1 MPRTRPPASPQG
13 PQAPRGPQGPDSPDG
28 PRKRSSRFGK
38 RSKTGNIK
46 CSEAASAWQ
55 IAIKHGG
62 SPGKEVYKTLAQCRA
77 GNKTAKAGMAA
88 GTAAGAALAGR
99 AVTSRIDRNLA
110 TATSRKAELQ
120 TRIRERAGRTISDV
134 DRQRANDIASRV
146 SGNSSGPSAGLRR
159 LQGVRAP
166 RTRQTSAPAA
176 TPPPAAPAR
185 APRTRRAAASTPAPP
200 PLRTESGIRSDAAAL
215 FRNMRATGR
224 GQQAR
229 DLSGMARMEIV
240 ARDGF
245 SRNLHNNLRRAS
257 PLEILNQASRQG
269 ITKQPIMGLQ
279 PAAPVDRV
287 AKLVARVRASGNHA
301 GNRHDASAN
310 RHITQI
316 SLSARTGPQAP
327 RVGLEAY
334 HASRALRT
342 QPGVAESRSAAAR
355 GLVALRQAGPA
366 GRGDARSVQALG
378 GSGVSQRGTNITSA
392 IVQMRIDAG
401 QRFNSRGYRANE
413 KGYASAGT
421 TGRDLSGA
429 PAIRSTAARE
439 LAEVRRF
446 RNASFAAI
454 GQRGPGNYW
463 RTATGATQVAN
474 PVVRPNLRAAGGA
487 NGTAVSI
494 SGQNR
499 PDAVRAYTDRAR
511 AGQAARQAAAAPPP
525 PTTTPPRRSPA
536 RPAQTR
542 TRRSPAAVQGRSNY
556 TPAQLTEA
564 RRQAGTFGDYASQSP
579 HSRAERSAAVARA
592 NDLGLN
598 LTGRTADE
606 KFNHLASILGA
617 PPEAA
622 RNIRVT
628 VSGDAINIR
637 NEHFNAGSHSRT
649 IHVDTDGTPYV
660 YNDYYIPNDTGR
672 QAGMA
677 TDHYNRQ
684 ILAARAAGISKIR
697 VSGAGRG
704 SGNVDTSSQST
715 TGYHMWVE
723 YGFDGQFGLHGRDVF
738 RRAHPAL
745 ANVTEN
751 STFNETIHHPDP
763 VVARAARDAWRR
775 EGTGTYRVT
784 LDISDTNSP
793 SMQAYKNLYRN
804 RRNQDWSQSN
814 VSTNA
819 SRDGHY
825 GIYR

>member
-1 MPRTRPPASPQG
+1 MPRSRPPASPQG

-38 RSKTGNIK
+38 RSKTKNIK

-55 IAIKHGG
+55 LAIRRGG

-120 TRIRERAGRTISDV
+120 TRIRERAGRTISDA

-166 RTRQTSAPAA
+166 RTRQTSTPAAAA
-176 TPPPAAPAR
+176 TPPPAATPA
-185 APRTRRAAASTPAPP
+185 ASTPRTRRAATPRAIPDAGP
-200 PLRTESGIRSDAAAL
+200 ALRTESGIRSDAAAL

-240 ARDGF
+240 ARDGL
-245 SRNLHNNLRRAS
+245 SRNLNNSLRRAS

-269 ITKQPIMGLQ
+269 VTKQPIIQ
-279 PAAPVDRV
+279 
-287 AKLVARVRASGNHA
+287 
-301 GNRHDASAN
+301 
-310 RHITQI
+310 
-316 SLSARTGPQAP
+316 GPKAP

-334 HASRALRT
+334 RASRALRT
-342 QPGVAESRSAAAR
+342 APGVAESRSAAAR
-355 GLVALRQAGPA
+355 GLMALRQAGPA
-366 GRGDARSVQALG
+366 GRGDAQSIRALG

-401 QRFNSRGYRANE
+401 QRFNSRGYRAND

-463 RTATGATQVAN
+463 RTAVGATQVAN

-525 PTTTPPRRSPA
+525 PPTPRRRSPA
-536 RPAQTR
+536 RPAQPR
-542 TRRSPAAVQGRSNY
+542 TQRSPAAVQGRSSY

-579 HSRAERSAAVARA
+579 HSQAQRSAAVARA
-592 NDLGLN
+592 NDLGLK

-628 VSGDAINIR
+628 VYGDAINIK
-637 NEHFNAGSHSRT
+637 NHHPNGGDHSRT

-660 YNDYYIPNDTGR
+660 YNDFYIPNDTGR
-672 QAGMA
+672 RAGMA

-684 ILAARAAGISKIR
+684 ILSARAAGISKIR

-704 SGNVDTSSQST
+704 FGNVDTSNQST

-723 YGFDGQFGLHGRDVF
+723 YGFDGQFGRHGRDVF

-745 ANVTEN
+745 ANVTDN

-763 VVARAARDAWRR
+763 IVARAARDAWRR
-775 EGTGTYRVT
+775 EGIGTYRVT

>member
-1 MPRTRPPASPQG
+1 MPRSRPPAAPQG
-13 PQAPRGPQGPDSPDG
+13 PQGPRGPQGPDSPDG

-38 RSKTGNIK
+38 RSKTKNIK

-55 IAIKHGG
+55 LAIRRGG

-120 TRIRERAGRTISDV
+120 TRIRERAGRTISDA

-159 LQGVRAP
+159 LQGVRAS
-166 RTRQTSAPAA
+166 RTQRTATPAA
-176 TPPPAAPAR
+176 TPPQAATPAPAR
-185 APRTRRAAASTPAPP
+185 APRTRRAATPTP
-200 PLRTESGIRSDAAAL
+200 PLRTEAGVRSEAAAL
-215 FRNMRATGR
+215 LRNMRATGR
-224 GQQAR
+224 
-229 DLSGMARMEIV
+229 SGA
-240 ARDGF
+240 G
-245 SRNLHNNLRRAS
+245 NNLRVAGRVYAAGQNGMRATAEDIRRQS
-257 PLEILNQASRQG
+257 PLQMLNVASRQG
-269 ITKQPIMGLQ
+269 IGMKPVPPRAPIFQ
-279 PAAPVDRV
+279 
-287 AKLVARVRASGNHA
+287 
-301 GNRHDASAN
+301 
-310 RHITQI
+310 
-316 SLSARTGPQAP
+316 GPKAP

-334 HASRALRT
+334 RASRALRT
-342 QPGVAESRSAAAR
+342 APGVAESRSAAAR
-355 GLVALRQAGPA
+355 GLVSLRQAGSA
-366 GRGDARSVQALG
+366 GRSDARAFQQLTINREGRATQDRGRAIVDRLVMNRQAR
-378 GSGVSQRGTNITSA
+378 GVNFNQRGANATDKAYQIVRGTFNPTDTLTQRRSA
-392 IVQMRIDAG
+392 
-401 QRFNSRGYRANE
+401 
-413 KGYASAGT
+413 
-421 TGRDLSGA
+421 
-429 PAIRSTAARE
+429 AATE
-439 LAEVRRF
+439 LAGLRRL
-446 RNASFAAI
+446 RNASFEAT
-454 GQRGPGNYW
+454 GQRGPSNYW
-463 RTATGATQVAN
+463 RDAASSVQVSNPNVRANLRGVASSRSITGANRTAAVQRAN
-474 PVVRPNLRAAGGA
+474 
-487 NGTAVSI
+487 
-494 SGQNR
+494 
-499 PDAVRAYTDRAR
+499 DRVN
-511 AGQAARQAAAAPPP
+511 QAARDNLADQQRAAAPPP
-525 PTTTPPRRSPA
+525 RPAPAPA

-542 TRRSPAAVQGRSNY
+542 TRRSPAAVQGRSSY

-579 HSRAERSAAVARA
+579 HSPAQRSAAVARA
-592 NDLGLN
+592 NDLGLK

-628 VSGDAINIR
+628 VTGDAINIK
-637 NEHFNAGSHSRT
+637 NHHPNGGDHSRT

-672 QAGMA
+672 RAGMA

-684 ILAARAAGISKIR
+684 ILSARAAGISKIR

-704 SGNVDTSSQST
+704 FGNVDTSNQST

-723 YGFDGQFGLHGRDVF
+723 YGFDGQFGRHGRDVF

-745 ANVTEN
+745 ANVTDN

-763 VVARAARDAWRR
+763 IVARAARDAWRR
-775 EGTGTYRVT
+775 EGIGTYRVT

>member
-1 MPRTRPPASPQG
+1 
-13 PQAPRGPQGPDSPDG
+13 
-28 PRKRSSRFGK
+28 
-38 RSKTGNIK
+38 
-46 CSEAASAWQ
+46 
-55 IAIKHGG
+55 
-62 SPGKEVYKTLAQCRA
+62 
-77 GNKTAKAGMAA
+77 MAA

-120 TRIRERAGRTISDV
+120 TRIRERAGRTISDA

-146 SGNSSGPSAGLRR
+146 SGNSGGPSAALKR
-159 LQGVRAP
+159 LQGVRAS
-166 RTRQTSAPAA
+166 RTRRSTSPAA
-176 TPPPAAPAR
+176 TVPPASRAATPA
-185 APRTRRAAASTPAPP
+185 ASTPRTRRAATPRVIP
-200 PLRTESGIRSDAAAL
+200 DA
-215 FRNMRATGR
+215 
-224 GQQAR
+224 GQTNR
-229 DLSGMARMEIV
+229 LPDPV
-240 ARDGF
+240 
-245 SRNLHNNLRRAS
+245 
-257 PLEILNQASRQG
+257 RQ
-269 ITKQPIMGLQ
+269 KMGLQ

-334 HASRALRT
+334 RASRALRT
-342 QPGVAESRSAAAR
+342 APGVAESRSAAAR
-355 GLVALRQAGPA
+355 GLMALRQAGPA
-366 GRGDARSVQALG
+366 GRGDARSIRALG

-401 QRFNSRGYRANE
+401 QRFNSRGYRAND

-463 RTATGATQVAN
+463 RTAVGATQVAN

-525 PTTTPPRRSPA
+525 PPTPRRRSPA
-536 RPAQTR
+536 RPAQPR
-542 TRRSPAAVQGRSNY
+542 TQRSPAAVQGRSSY

-579 HSRAERSAAVARA
+579 HSPAQRSAAVARA
-592 NDLGLN
+592 NDLGLK
-598 LTGRTADE
+598 LTGRTVDE

-628 VSGDAINIR
+628 VMGDAINIK
-637 NEHFNAGSHSRT
+637 NHHPNGGDHSRT

-660 YNDYYIPNDTGR
+660 YNDFYIPNATGR
-672 QAGMA
+672 RAGMA

-684 ILAARAAGISKIR
+684 ILSARAAGISKIR

-704 SGNVDTSSQST
+704 FGNVDTSNQST

-723 YGFDGQFGLHGRDVF
+723 YGFDGQFGRHGRDVF

-745 ANVTEN
+745 ANVTDN

-775 EGTGTYRVT
+775 EGVGTFRVT